1 MLRFS
6 ANLSTMFREYPTLER
21 PGAAAQAGFSGVEMQ
36 FPYDLDLSS
45 LAAVLSENE
54 LGLSVLN
61 VPAGDFP
68 QGGEGNII
76 VAEKR
81 AEFREA
87 VALTRRYAEKLRPA
101 NVNVLAGVPNQSR
114 DPDECADTMAENLA
128 YAAET
133 FASIGVGVVVE
144 AINDTDWPGF
154 FLTTP
159 DAVFDIIDRAGHP
172 NLSMEF
178 DVYHMRRMNLPVAG
192 LFEEHVER
200 IGHIQ
205 FADAPG
211 RHEPGTGDIDFD
223 AIFSVIDSSDYKG
236 WVAAE
241 YLPAGR
247 TEDGLGWLE
256 KYAG

>member
-6 ANLSTMFREYPTLER
+6 ANLSTMFREFPVLER
-21 PGAAAQAGFSGVEMQ
+21 PGAAARAGFTAVEMQ
-36 FPYDLDLSS
+36 FPYDLDLND
-45 LAAVLSENE
+45 LAAAITRNN

-68 QGGEGNII
+68 QGGEGNVTI
-76 VAEKR
+76 AEQR
-81 AEFREA
+81 DEFREA
-87 VALTRRYAEKLRPA
+87 VALTRRYAEKLRPT
-101 NVNVLAGVPNQSR
+101 NVNVLAGVPAASR
-114 DPDECADTMAENLA
+114 DPEECADTMAENLA
-128 YAAET
+128 FAAEIFT
-133 FASIGVGVVVE
+133 EIGVGVVVE

-159 DAVFDIIDRAGHP
+159 ARVFDVFDRAGHP

-178 DVYHMRRMNLPVAG
+178 DIYHMRMMNLPVVE

-223 AIFSVIDSSDYKG
+223 AVFDTIDVSDYGG

-241 YLPAGR
+241 YLPAGQ
-247 TEDGLGWLE
+247 TEDGLGWME